1 MSDNVYIIGAG
12 IHPFGR
18 TEERSGREQGV
29 FAVRE
34 ALADAGLE
42 WADLEC
48 AYGGSAAA
56 GNADIMVNELGL
68 TSLPFINVSNGCA
81 TGGSAVASAQQAVAS
96 GMYDLALA
104 VGFDKHPR
112 GAFNAKPSDY
122 GLPEWYGQTG
132 MMLTTQFFAL
142 KIQRYMQLHGISRTT
157 LGRVAEKAF
166 RNGAVTPHAWRRSE
180 IDLETIMNAPMIND
194 PLTKFMFCSPAE
206 GGVALILAS
215 EQKARELGALAPGK
229 SVKIANVAFRTRPP
243 DSFEVFQAGV
253 SIKDGGKPT
262 VLASKAAFEGAGIG
276 PDDIEVAQLQDTE
289 SGAEIMHMAENGFCA
304 DGDQEEWLANGWS
317 ERGGKLPIN
326 TDGGCLACGEP
337 IGASG
342 LRQVYEN
349 VEQLRGRAGE
359 RQVAGRDGT
368 GPKTGYSHVYG
379 APGLSAVAILER

>member
-1 MSDNVYIIGAG
+1 MSENVYIIGAG

-18 TEERSGREQGV
+18 TEGRSGREQGV
-29 FAVRE
+29 HAVRE
-34 ALADAGLE
+34 ALKDAGLE
-42 WADLEC
+42 WPDIEC
-48 AYGGSAAA
+48 AYGGSAA
-56 GNADIMVNELGL
+56 GGSADIMVNELGL
-68 TSLPFINVSNGCA
+68 TSLPFTNVANGCA
-81 TGGSAVASAQQAVAS
+81 TGGSALAASQQAIAS

-166 RNGAVTPHAWRRSE
+166 RNGTMTPHAWRRSE
-180 IDLETIMNAPMIND
+180 VDLETILNAPMVND
-194 PLTKFMFCSPAE
+194 PLTKYMFCSPSE

-215 EQKARELGALAPGK
+215 ETKMRQLGADGVKVA
-229 SVKIANVAFRTRPP
+229 KIAVKTRPP

-253 SIKDGGKPT
+253 SVREGGKPT

-276 PDDIEVAQLQDTE
+276 PDEIDVAQLQDTE
-289 SGAEIMHMAENGFCA
+289 SGAEIMHMAENGFCR
-304 DGDQEEWLANGWS
+304 DGEQEEWLANGWS
-317 ERGGKLPIN
+317 QIGGRLPIN
-326 TDGGCLACGEP
+326 TDGGCIACGEP

-349 VEQLRGRAGE
+349 VQQLRGRCGE
-359 RQVAGRDGT
+359 RQVAGA
-368 GPKTGYSHVYG
+368 KTAYSHVYG
-379 APGLSAVAILER
+379 APGMSAVAILQR